1 MRKIFTLIEL
11 LVVIAIIAIL
21 AGMLLPALNRARESA
36 RTIQCGS
43 QIRQVAH
50 LHLLY
55 AGDYKDL
62 LPSPYKSYGGNSSVQ
77 EWYYQSYLAKHYL
90 GNKYNPNLFLCPT
103 LLPEK
108 LKALNGA
115 SWVGTLYGSNVIA
128 IDGITSGWFV
138 IEKNRPLSRIP
149 FASRGCLML
158 ENYGHG
164 TFNCRTS
171 TLANM
176 ATNNGVDNPAFNH
189 SGQANGVFFDG
200 HLEKLR
206 RRQVPCYESYPSIG
220 VATRGNTYFVRGDTP
235 LNPTSSTY
243 TIVGL

>member
-1 MRKIFTLIEL
+1 MRKNFTLIEL
-11 LVVIAIIAIL
+11 LIVIAIIAIL

-43 QIRQVAH
+43 QIRQVAQ

-62 LPSPYKSYGGNSSVQ
+62 LPSPYKSYGGNATTQ
-77 EWYYQSYLAKHYL
+77 EWYYQTYLARNYL
-90 GNKYNPNLFLCPT
+90 GKWNSNLFLCPT
-103 LLPEK
+103 LLPAK

-115 SWVGTLYGSNVIA
+115 SWVGTLYGSNSIA
-128 IDGITSGWFV
+128 IEGVTSGLFV

-164 TFNCRTS
+164 IFDCRTTS
-171 TLANM
+171 LGNLTTGNA
-176 ATNNGVDNPAFNH
+176 NPAFNH

-200 HLEKLR
+200 HLEKLKR
-206 RRQVPCYESYPSIG
+206 PQVPCYESYPSAG
-220 VATRGNTYFVRGDTP
+220 VATRGNTFFVRGDTP
-235 LNPTSSTY
+235 QNNVA
-243 TIVGL
+243 TITGL

>member
-1 MRKIFTLIEL
+1 MRKNFTLIEL

-43 QIRQVAH
+43 QIRQVAQ

-62 LPSPYKSYGGNSSVQ
+62 LPSPYKSYGGNATTQ
-77 EWYYQSYLAKHYL
+77 EWYYQTYLARNYL
-90 GNKYNPNLFLCPT
+90 GKWNINLFLCPT

-115 SWVGTLYGSNVIA
+115 SWVGTLYGSNSTA
-128 IDGITSGWFV
+128 IEGITSGWFV

-149 FASRGCLML
+149 FASRGCLMI

-171 TLANM
+171 ALANM
-176 ATNNGVDNPAFNH
+176 AANNGVDNPAFNH

-220 VATRGNTYFVRGDTP
+220 VAARGNTYFVRGDTP
-235 LNPTSSTY
+235 LNPTSATY

>member
-1 MRKIFTLIEL
+1 MRKNFTLIEL

-43 QIRQVAH
+43 QIRQVAQ

-55 AGDYKDL
+55 GGDYKDL
-62 LPSPYKSYGGNSSVQ
+62 LPSPYKSYGGNATTQ
-77 EWYYQSYLAKHYL
+77 EWYYQKYLANHYL
-90 GNKYNPNLFLCPT
+90 GKWNSNLFLCPT

-115 SWVGTLYGSNVIA
+115 SWVGTLYGSNEVA

-158 ENYGHG
+158 EDYGHSN
-164 TFNCRTS
+164 FNCRTS
-171 TLANM
+171 ALVNMSANSG
-176 ATNNGVDNPAFNH
+176 TDNPAFNH

>member
-1 MRKIFTLIEL
+1 MRKNFTLIEL
-11 LVVIAIIAIL
+11 LIVIAIIAIL

-36 RTIQCGS
+36 RTINCGS

-62 LPSPYKSYGGNSSVQ
+62 LPSPWKSYGGNASVQ
-77 EWYYQSYLAKHYL
+77 EWYYQSYLASNYL
-90 GNKYNPNLFLCPT
+90 GNKWNRNLLLCPT
-103 LLPEK
+103 LLPAK

-115 SWVGTLYGSNVIA
+115 SWVGTLYGSNSVA
-128 IDGITSGWFV
+128 IEGISSGWFE

-164 TFNCRTS
+164 IFDCRTTS
-171 TLANM
+171 LGNLATGN
-176 ATNNGVDNPAFNH
+176 ANPAFNH

-200 HLEKLR
+200 HLEKLK
-206 RRQVPCYESYPSIG
+206 RRQVPCYESYPSAG
-220 VATRGNTYFVRGDTP
+220 VANRGNTYFVRGDTP
-235 LNPTSSTY
+235 LNPTNPTY